1 MTIAEVR
8 LDHHG
13 SCACGAV
20 SVRVKGFAVAMTECW
35 CADCQKETGG
45 SPTHSVI
52 VDDED
57 LVMERESLGR
67 FERVSD
73 SGRKITRLFCRECGT
88 SIAARPEDV
97 PYTGLRVGVLDDR
110 SFFRPQI
117 VLYARNAPDWASFPE
132 HANIFDT
139 QPEAAAR

>member
-1 MTIAEVR
+1 MTMEEVR
-8 LDHHG
+8 LDHQG
-13 SCACGAV
+13 RCACGAV
-20 SVRVKGFAVAMTECW
+20 AVRVKGLAVAMTECW
-35 CADCQKETGG
+35 CSACQKETGG

-52 VDDED
+52 VDDDD
-57 LVMERESLGR
+57 LVMERENLGR
-67 FERVSD
+67 FARVSD
-73 SGRKITRLFCRECGT
+73 SGRKVTRLFCRECGT

-117 VLYARNAPDWASFPE
+117 VMYARNAPNWASFPE